1 MCIITY
7 ISCILHPVFSKV
19 NAQSQPQATENDRHG
34 LVGIIFRVP
43 LTRTRLHSWLWRTRS
58 GTHYD
63 TDAPPNPA
71 TPPHRVLSLQLLSW
85 QSSSSWLLHVQ
96 HDKLTQQRQN
106 IVTRKLLPR
115 TCIRVLMT
123 SSGVFP
129 STEQAPAKPPNKPVT
144 SLGIGA
150 LAAMSCFCLKQKA
163 ET

>member
-63 TDAPPNPA
+63 TGAPPSPA
-71 TPPHRVLSLQLLSW
+71 NTTPCAPITAILVTI
-85 QSSSSWLLHVQ
+85 V
-96 HDKLTQQRQN
+96 TQQRHN
-106 IVTRKLLPR
+106 KVTRKRLR